1 MTELRQIAH
10 FFYMYIVSSLFLS
23 KLVSNHIANSDTEQQ
38 QWQINQLVLQT
49 PLKPKSN
56 CCQDDMIIKSTVYP
70 QGYLRSPPFYEQ
82 LNKPENYQEYI
93 ECIYT
98 FIGKPGERIQLFYE
112 DLDMYYPFDIYRFN
126 KIE

>member
-1 MTELRQIAH
+1 MTQFNQTPH
-10 FFYMYIVSSLFLS
+10 FLYKYIVYAIFLS
-23 KLVSNHIANSDTEQQ
+23 KLVDSHIISNDSEQQ
-38 QWQINQLVLQT
+38 QWKLNQLKLQT
-49 PLKPKSN
+49 PFKPKSS
-56 CCQDDMIIKSTVYP
+56 CCKDDMIIKSTIYP

-82 LNKPENYQEYI
+82 LNKPDNYEEHI

-112 DLDMYYPFDIYRFN
+112 DLDLYYPFDIYRFN